1 MSLENTHL
9 ESAQMY
15 NRVLTFSILILL
27 LIKVFLV
34 WSYLDV
40 SSKYIRVLELI
51 TNKVLIREYSKGSI
65 KEGSTKRR
73 QMILFCVN
81 LEDWSSSFIE
91 AWDNYVAKWNDANL
105 GKRAMP
111 RENLSQIWHK
121 YGPNGIPFSEEVIV
135 PYRDLLNSINK
146 TKGLEG
152 STLNQNLILQQIN
165 CEPLTSGIVVLMI
178 RNRTKR

>member
-51 TNKVLIREYSKGSI
+51 TNKVLIREYSSKDYNRDTYKGNI
-65 KEGSTKRR
+65 QKDPLK
-73 QMILFCVN
+73 
-81 LEDWSSSFIE
+81 
-91 AWDNYVAKWNDANL
+91 
-105 GKRAMP
+105 
-111 RENLSQIWHK
+111 
-121 YGPNGIPFSEEVIV
+121 
-135 PYRDLLNSINK
+135 RDLLK
-146 TKGLEG
+146 EDK
-152 STLNQNLILQQIN
+152 
-165 CEPLTSGIVVLMI
+165 
-178 RNRTKR
+178 